1 MWDKILSELKAERR
15 KNMDDLELVSF
26 IYNVEGVKQDVKNEL
41 FRYIIGR
48 ASHKYGLAFT

>member
-41 FRYIIGR
+41 FRYII
-48 ASHKYGLAFT
+48 